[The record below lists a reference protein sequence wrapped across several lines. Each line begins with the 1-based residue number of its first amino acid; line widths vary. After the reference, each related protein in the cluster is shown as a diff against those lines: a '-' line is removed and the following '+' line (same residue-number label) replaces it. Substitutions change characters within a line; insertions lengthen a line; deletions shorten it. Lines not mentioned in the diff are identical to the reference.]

1 MDQASTVYSNF
12 LHRYHLSFSISLI
25 TKAHSQ
31 FVLKRGKKAR
41 LEGASH
47 EPGAFQFCIHVGGI
61 GLPLRA
67 ETNANMIYQAQIGKL
82 RLRVLRNC

>member
-12 LHRYHLSFSISLI
+12 LPRYHLSFSISLM
-25 TKAHSQ
+25 TKGHSQ

-47 EPGAFQFCIHVGGI
+47 EPGALQFYIHVGGI

-67 ETNANMIYQAQIGKL
+67 ETNTNMVYQAQIRKL